1 MSAVKVNYFSDV
13 LCVWAYAAERR
24 LEELANAFGGQISIE
39 ARYCS
44 VFPDAL
50 AKIEDKWSAQGG
62 FAGFNRHLNDVA
74 SRFPHI
80 DVHERLWLE
89 TRPRTSA
96 SAHLFL
102 KAIESIERRQHGEEF
117 EHVPYL
123 DRLSTKAAWAM
134 RRAFFAAAR
143 DISDWQVHRDIAG
156 ELGLDHDA
164 IQESI
169 RTSEAVAQL
178 ARDYQLSQTLGVEGS
193 PTFIMNKGRQKLF
206 GNVGYRLLEANV
218 QELLRNHPEDEASWC

>member
-1 MSAVKVNYFSDV
+1 MSAVKVTYFSDV

-24 LEELANAFGGQISIE
+24 VQELASAFGEQISIE

-50 AKIEDKWSAQGG
+50 AKIEDKWGAQGG
-62 FAGFNRHLNDVA
+62 FEGFNRHLNDVA

-80 DVHERLWLE
+80 DVHKRLWLE

-102 KAIESIERRQHGEEF
+102 KAIDTIERRQRGEDF
-117 EHVPYL
+117 ETVPYL
-123 DRLSTKAAWAM
+123 ERLSTKAAWAT
-134 RRAFFAAAR
+134 RRAFFAAAK
-143 DISDWQVHRDIAG
+143 DISDWQVHNDIAE
-156 ELGLDHDA
+156 ELGLDYHA

-178 ARDYQLSQTLGVEGS
+178 ARDYELSQTLGVEGS
-193 PTFIMNKGRQKLF
+193 PTFIMNNGRQKLF
-206 GNVGYRLLEANV
+206 GNIGYRLLEANV
-218 QELLRNHPEDEASWC
+218 QELLRHPEDEASWC